1 MPEAEVKDARGMLCP
16 EPLLIAKQEME
27 KPGASVVKILVDNAA
42 ARENI
47 TRLAERMKWSVKV
60 DSAGTDFLLTLE
72 KK

>member
-16 EPLLIAKQEME
+16 EPLLIAKREME
-27 KPGASVVKILVDNAA
+27 KPGVSSVKILVDNAT

-47 TRLAERMKWSVKV
+47 TRLAERMKWSVVV
-60 DSAGTDFLLTLE
+60 DSAGSDFLITLE

>member
-16 EPLLIAKQEME
+16 EPLLIAKREME
-27 KPGASVVKILVDNAA
+27 RTGCSTVKILVDNAT

-47 TRLAERMKWSVKV
+47 TRLAERMKWSVRAE
-60 DSAGTDFLLTLE
+60 SEGSDFLLILE